1 MVSIRASATRLLVF
15 SSALIGAPGWLNGI
29 QIVQRG
35 RPASGCSATTT
46 DPRSVPTRT
55 DVPAATPS
63 RSRSAGFMPSGFEV
77 RPLRFI
83 RSRLANH
90 ELCIQAVDH
99 IIRKKLF
106 KPFALPD
113 WFIEYVVDSWNAD
126 DPTLYGRFDF
136 CYNGIDAP
144 KLLEYNADTPTS
156 LLEAAVVQWAWYED
170 TRVGHDQFNSIHDK
184 LVATWKDFGDWI
196 PEKSIAFT
204 SADSVEDGFTLAYLQ
219 ETAAQAG
226 FATDSFPISE
236 LGWNGKEF
244 VSGNANVAVPVVF
257 KLYPWEW
264 MTREQ
269 FAQNLYRSKTVWI
282 EPAWKML
289 LSNKAIL
296 PLLWELFPD
305 HPLLLEARYEEPHE
319 TSGWVR
325 KPMLGREGNNVTI
338 YGTAETD
345 GEYGGPWIYQ
355 RNADL
360 PNFSGN
366 YPVVGSWIVGQEA
379 AGMGIR
385 ESTTPITGNT
395 SRFVPHVIE

>member
-1 MVSIRASATRLLVF
+1 MRRASCHPRQ
-15 SSALIGAPGWLNGI
+15 GWQ
-29 QIVQRG
+29 QIVEGQG
-35 RPASGCSATTT
+35 LAWQESYWDESCYYSFNSTEI
-46 DPRSVPTRT
+46 DKLE
-55 DVPAATPS
+55 AATNELHGMCLKAAEAAITRRLYAKFQIPDLAIPLIERSWEAEPPS
-63 RSRSAGFMPSGFEV
+63 
-77 RPLRFI
+77 
-83 RSRLANH
+83 
-90 ELCIQAVDH
+90 
-99 IIRKKLF
+99 
-106 KPFALPD
+106 
-113 WFIEYVVDSWNAD
+113 
-126 DPTLYGRFDF
+126 LYGRFDLSVKDS
-136 CYNGIDAP
+136 GEI
-144 KLLEYNADTPTS
+144 KMLEYNADTPTS
-156 LLEAAVVQWAWYED
+156 LVEAAVVQWAWYED
-170 TRVGHDQFNSIHDK
+170 TRLGHDQFNSIHDK

-296 PLLWELFPD
+296 PLLWDLFPD
-305 HPLLLEARYEEPHE
+305 HPLLLEARYEEPTG

-355 RNADL
+355 RNANL
-360 PNFSGN
+360 PDFSGN